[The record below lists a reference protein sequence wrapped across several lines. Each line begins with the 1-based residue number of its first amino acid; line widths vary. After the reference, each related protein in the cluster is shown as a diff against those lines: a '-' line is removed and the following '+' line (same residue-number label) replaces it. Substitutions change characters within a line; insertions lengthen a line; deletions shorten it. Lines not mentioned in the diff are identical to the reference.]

1 MDAKRFVRAI
11 YKAATPSV
19 NYDEV
24 ESIIPWEHTIP
35 MNVYEGILLAM
46 GIEEGSDER
55 ASCNMFMLDKG
66 PRIID

>member
-1 MDAKRFVRAI
+1 MDAKRFIRAI

-19 NYDEV
+19 NFDEV
-24 ESIIPWEHTIP
+24 ERIIPWEHTIP

-46 GIEEGSDER
+46 GIEAGSEDM

-66 PRIID
+66 PKIVD